1 MREETTSR
9 GGRDWCAV
17 ARLGPALTLRMAGTQ
32 RLPDGQ
38 LWGAVSLSHQKGGPL
53 TAHSGTRQGSDPE
66 VVTPVRQKRQMP
78 QAGCEQLP
86 DLCVLQAMG
95 RRSLR
100 GAAGAADPWALA
112 ALLDGSVSVMV
123 AHSSRPGGGS
133 QVLWFLAVSSAPA
146 QLSVPGV
153 ALGQQALLHCER
165 KAFIAA

>member
-17 ARLGPALTLRMAGTQ
+17 ARLGPALTLRMVGTQ

-66 VVTPVRQKRQMP
+66 VVTPVRQRRQMP
-78 QAGCEQLP
+78 QAGCKQLP
-86 DLCVLQAMG
+86 DLSVLQATG
-95 RRSLR
+95 RRGLR
-100 GAAGAADPWALA
+100 GAAGAA
-112 ALLDGSVSVMV
+112 LLGGSVSVMV

-133 QVLWFLAVSSAPA
+133 QVLWFLTVSSAPA
-146 QLSVPGV
+146 QLFVPGCGTWT
-153 ALGQQALLHCER
+153 AGSPLL
-165 KAFIAA
+165 